1 MSMMDAAVALSVE
14 ADSRLCELLAD
25 EAAELDV
32 LGVQTDDPTTMTGR
46 DLSPGRS
53 RVTLYVDPEAQALV
67 EAEFAAILGRYDV
80 RSPISAVR
88 IEPQDWNATW
98 KAHFR
103 ALDIG
108 RTLRIE
114 PPWDRHPQGERKVL
128 VVDPGMAFGTGSH
141 ETTRLAASAVEGWIL
156 AQAEKGVALADL
168 TMLDVGTGS
177 ALLAMAA
184 VRLGLGHA
192 IGVDNDALAID
203 SARDNLAL
211 NDLQDAVELHVAEHP
226 DALAG
231 GTYPLVVANI
241 ISSVLLSLREGLV
254 ARTAIG
260 GTLLLSGVLAREEPA
275 FLAAFVDQRLELVR
289 SEQLG
294 EWMAFTLLR
303 RA

>member
-53 RVTLYVDPEAQALV
+53 RVTLYVDPDAQAPV
-67 EAEFAAILGRYDV
+67 EADFAAILSRYDV
-80 RSPISAVR
+80 RSPISTVR

-114 PPWDRHPQGERKVL
+114 PPWDRHPQGERTVL

-141 ETTRLAASAVEGWIL
+141 ETTRLAAGAVEGWIL
-156 AQAEKGVALADL
+156 AQAEEGVALAEL

-184 VRLGLGHA
+184 VRLGLGRA

-211 NDLQDAVELHVAEHP
+211 NDLQDAVELHVAAHP
-226 DALAG
+226 DALAA

-241 ISSVLLSLREGLV
+241 ISSVLLHLREGLI

-303 RA
+303 RS